1 MGAMNENKALQD
13 FPVYEGT
20 IESTYVDGY
29 IPVSYE
35 APHSS
40 LLKSSTWIG
49 MGLVLASL
57 AGFGI
62 LIFGLAAN
70 TVGSQENWDLYAII
84 GGVAA
89 VVLLV
94 AGFGAIATGR
104 KDLKAWR
111 ARTGR
116 ND

>member
-1 MGAMNENKALQD
+1 MNDSKALQD
-13 FPVYEGT
+13 FPVYEGS
-20 IESTYVDGY
+20 IESNYVEGY
-29 IPVSYE
+29 LPVSYE

-40 LLKSSTWIG
+40 LHKSATWVG

-62 LIFGLAAN
+62 LIFGLASQ
-70 TVGSQENWDLYAII
+70 TVGSQDNWDMYAMI
-84 GGVAA
+84 GGVVAA
-89 VVLLV
+89 VLLIG
-94 AGFGAIATGR
+94 GFGAIAVGR
-104 KDLKAWR
+104 KDVKAWR

>member
-1 MGAMNENKALQD
+1 MNDSKALQD

-20 IESTYVDGY
+20 IEANYVEGY
-29 IPVSYE
+29 HPVSYE

-40 LLKSSTWIG
+40 LLRSSTWIG

-62 LIFGLAAN
+62 LIFGFGAKA
-70 TVGSQENWDLYAII
+70 VGSQENWDLYAVV
-84 GGVAA
+84 GGVLA
-89 VVLLV
+89 VVFLV
-94 AGFGAIATGR
+94 AGFGAIFAGR
-104 KDLKAWR
+104 SELRKWR

>member
-1 MGAMNENKALQD
+1 MNDSKALQD
-13 FPVYEGT
+13 FPVYEGS

-29 IPVSYE
+29 VPVSYE

-40 LLKSSTWIG
+40 LHKSITWIG

-62 LIFGLAAN
+62 LIFALGAKS
-70 TVGSQENWDLYAII
+70 VGSQESWDMYAMI
-84 GGVAA
+84 GG
-89 VVLLV
+89 LLALLFLV
-94 AGFGAIATGR
+94 GGFGAIAAGR
-104 KDLKAWR
+104 KDVKAWR

>member
-1 MGAMNENKALQD
+1 MNDSKELQD

-49 MGLVLASL
+49 MGMVLASL

-62 LIFGLAAN
+62 LIFAMGAKS
-70 TVGSQENWDLYAII
+70 VGSQENWDMYAII
-84 GGVAA
+84 GGV
-89 VVLLV
+89 VGTIFLLG
-94 AGFGAIATGR
+94 GFGAIAAGR